1 MAAPIE
7 VAEIPWKQSCDKIKG
22 DMNGRRHLSS
32 EFASDAELLAAVF
45 QEHLDAGISMPSWE
59 VVRTKAAVFWKQL
72 RVQLSSPR
80 DDLTRSLVLGY
91 PGLSLSTRSMAQTP
105 CQHESAAETAAETQ
119 ELPSP
124 RFEVHFQP
132 LSTEQTADLQEISSS
147 ASALMMDEASNAAT
161 REIRFSSL
169 VAVLQESTTL
179 LALEPNLTH
188 PSLAEKAS
196 EQTLDKVSGE
206 VGDSEFDMLDCSE
219 NASRQAPCAGK
230 DEFARAS
237 KVVAAVAPSA
247 LQSLKRAIS
256 LAQKAQNLVKTSASN
271 NADVECLY
279 VPT

>member
-7 VAEIPWKQSCDKIKG
+7 VAEISWKQSCDKIKG
-22 DMNGRRHLSS
+22 DMDGRRHLSS

-45 QEHLDAGISMPSWE
+45 QEHLDVGISMPSWE

-105 CQHESAAETAAETQ
+105 CQHESAVETAAETQ
-119 ELPSP
+119 ESPSP
-124 RFEVHFQP
+124 RFEVQIQS
-132 LSTEQTADLQEISSS
+132 LLIEQTADTQEIS
-147 ASALMMDEASNAAT
+147 ASALTMDEASNAAT

-206 VGDSEFDMLDCSE
+206 VGDAAFDMLDCAE
-219 NASRQAPCAGK
+219 NASRQALCAGK
-230 DEFARAS
+230 EEFARAS

-247 LQSLKRAIS
+247 LHGLKRAIS
-256 LAQKAQNLVKTSASN
+256 LAQKAQHLVKTSASN